1 VESAARHD
9 NNSGVRHC
17 PLAQVNKNFDVDRCR
32 MDPRQIAGS
41 SRARVEGGSDV
52 IRLKDAT
59 PTGYLQDKKGT

>member
-1 VESAARHD
+1 
-9 NNSGVRHC
+9 
-17 PLAQVNKNFDVDRCR
+17 